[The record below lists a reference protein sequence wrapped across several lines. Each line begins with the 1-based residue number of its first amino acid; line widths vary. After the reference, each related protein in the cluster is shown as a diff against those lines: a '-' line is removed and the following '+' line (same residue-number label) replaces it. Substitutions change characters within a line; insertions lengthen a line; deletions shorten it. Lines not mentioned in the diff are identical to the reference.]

1 MQRQSFMSRKSV
13 GTQQTRNAKP
23 GTHGLQDPL
32 VEYENTSVNVK
43 VEGPSEDH
51 KKSLTKEN
59 NHQSKLDDSCNN
71 ASDKKMEKSIQDIVD
86 MIEEEE
92 FDQKPTKRCNLGPYI
107 LALAMGIHAAFAGL
121 ALGLSKDMNGFIGLL
136 IAVLAHKWAE
146 ALTVGINF
154 AKNLEDIGV
163 RQAIMLMFIF
173 SLATPIGMAVG
184 LALKGIDDL
193 WQSILFG
200 VSAGT
205 FIYISTTE
213 IIVEEFSVTRHKWAK
228 FFSYLVGIGL
238 MVSIYF
244 IEQAT
249 GG

>member
-1 MQRQSFMSRKSV
+1 
-13 GTQQTRNAKP
+13 
-23 GTHGLQDPL
+23 L
-32 VEYENTSVNVK
+32 VDNDNSQVEVK
-43 VEGPSEDH
+43 ISGPTDDI

-59 NHQSKLDDSCNN
+59 NAHTNMDDSYNN
-71 ASDKKMEKSIQDIVD
+71 SNDKKSQMIVQEIAD
-86 MIEEEE
+86 QIEEQE
-92 FDQKPTKRCNLGPYI
+92 FEQKPTKRCNLGPYI

-121 ALGLSKDMNGFIGLL
+121 ALGLSKDMKGFIGLL

-154 AKNLEDIGV
+154 AKNLEDIGKK
-163 RQAIMLMFIF
+163 QAVILMFIF

-228 FFSYLVGIGL
+228 FFSYLLGIGL

>member
-1 MQRQSFMSRKSV
+1 MVDNDNSQR
-13 GTQQTRNAKP
+13 
-23 GTHGLQDPL
+23 
-32 VEYENTSVNVK
+32 EVK
-43 VEGPSEDH
+43 VSGSKDDI

-59 NHQSKLDDSCNN
+59 NAHTNLDDSYNN
-71 ASDKKMEKSIQDIVD
+71 SNDKKSQRIVQEIAD
-86 MIEEEE
+86 QIEEQE
-92 FDQKPTKRCNLGPYI
+92 FEQKSTKRCNLGPYI

-121 ALGLSKDMNGFIGLL
+121 ALGLSKDMKGFIGLL

-154 AKNLEDIGV
+154 AKNLDDIGKK
-163 RQAIMLMFIF
+163 QAIILMFIF

-228 FFSYLVGIGL
+228 FFSYLLGIGL